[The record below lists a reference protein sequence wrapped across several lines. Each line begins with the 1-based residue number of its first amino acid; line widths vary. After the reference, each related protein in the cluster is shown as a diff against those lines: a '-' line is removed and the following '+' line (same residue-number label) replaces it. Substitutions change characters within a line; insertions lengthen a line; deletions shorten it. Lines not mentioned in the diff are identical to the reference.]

1 MLADDEEGVVGK
13 GPVGGGGSSG
23 ACCHE
28 SQCSSI
34 LLASGTGRSP
44 TCSSTSVYLRGSARL

>member
-13 GPVGGGGSSG
+13 GPVGGGSGGGTSG

-34 LLASGTGRSP
+34 LLASGTGRNP
-44 TCSSTSVYLRGSARL
+44 TWRSTSVYLRQW